1 MSHPK
6 KTPQRTNDLIFW
18 HRAELA
24 SDRFLSSILAST
36 ELDTLWNSGTA
47 WGFMFSAYVTLRGVV
62 LVEGRRN
69 IAYVAFVRDRTA
81 MRRIRRLE
89 STILNQSHANTSQTL
104 RKKRCCPMQVTM
116 GSNPSIQYSQII
128 CWFP

>member
-6 KTPQRTNDLIFW
+6 KTPQRTNDLICW
-18 HRAELA
+18 HRAEVA

-36 ELDTLWNSGTA
+36 ELDKLWNSGTA

-69 IAYVAFVRDRTA
+69 VAYVAFARDRTA
-81 MRRIRRLE
+81 I
-89 STILNQSHANTSQTL
+89 
-104 RKKRCCPMQVTM
+104 
-116 GSNPSIQYSQII
+116 
-128 CWFP
+128 